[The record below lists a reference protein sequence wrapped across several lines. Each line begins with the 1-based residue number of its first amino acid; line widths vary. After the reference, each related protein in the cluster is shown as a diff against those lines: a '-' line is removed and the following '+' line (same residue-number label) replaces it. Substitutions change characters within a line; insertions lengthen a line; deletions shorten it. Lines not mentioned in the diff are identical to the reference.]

1 MHIIATSTKE
11 DLIQLG
17 TFFDSLNEVIHEY
30 TSPYKDSDAFVR
42 IVKPPPIVG
51 WMALGNIGDK
61 QKSFVVNNG
70 MVEVTCEGNKML
82 VASINKIHSRNL
94 KIEECC
100 SQEQEKLLKYY
111 KMWNVEVN

>member
-42 IVKPPPIVG
+42 IVKPLPIVG

-82 VASINKIHSRNL
+82 VVSINKKFTLETWKLKNVIHKNKKNSLSITKCEML
-94 KIEECC
+94 K
-100 SQEQEKLLKYY
+100 
-111 KMWNVEVN
+111 

>member
-17 TFFDSLNEVIHEY
+17 TFFDFLNEVIHEY

-61 QKSFVVNNG
+61 QKSFCRKQWNG
-70 MVEVTCEGNKML
+70 WGD
-82 VASINKIHSRNL
+82 SWR
-94 KIEECC
+94 
-100 SQEQEKLLKYY
+100 QQ
-111 KMWNVEVN
+111 NVGGFNQQNPL

>member
-30 TSPYKDSDAFVR
+30 TSPHKDSDAFVR

-51 WMALGNIGDK
+51 
-61 QKSFVVNNG
+61 
-70 MVEVTCEGNKML
+70 
-82 VASINKIHSRNL
+82 
-94 KIEECC
+94 
-100 SQEQEKLLKYY
+100 
-111 KMWNVEVN
+111 